1 MSLEQLNTALED
13 LFAAQRRMRGRDQQG
28 KDTLSYAQYRM
39 LRALALSD
47 EPSLPS
53 GKLAALGEL
62 TPATVTEMTAS
73 LERSGI
79 VTRERSKTDRR
90 VVTIALTDEGR
101 ARYDR
106 KTALLRKNWRRTLRG
121 LDQEELIRAAS
132 ILGLLAQYL
141 DGM

>member
-1 MSLEQLNTALED
+1 MSLDDVNAALDD
-13 LFAAQRRMRGRDQQG
+13 LFAAQRRMRGRDQQI
-28 KDTLSYAQYRM
+28 KDALSYAQYRM

-73 LERSGI
+73 LERAGI
-79 VTRERSKTDRR
+79 VKRERSKTDRR
-90 VVTIALTDEGR
+90 VVTIALTNEGR
-101 ARYDR
+101 KRYNR
-106 KTALLRKNWRRTLRG
+106 KTAALRRNWRKTLSG
-121 LDQEELIRAAS
+121 LDQEELIKAAS
-132 ILGLLAQYL
+132 ILALMTQYL

>member
-1 MSLEQLNTALED
+1 MSVDDLNSALD
-13 LFAAQRRMRGRDQQG
+13 NLFAAQRRMRGRDQQV

-39 LRALALSD
+39 LRALARSD

-73 LERSGI
+73 LERAGI
-79 VTRERSKTDRR
+79 VKRERSKRDRR

-106 KTALLRKNWRRTLRG
+106 KTAALRKNWRRTLRG
-121 LDQEELIRAAS
+121 LDQEELIKAAS
-132 ILGLLAQYL
+132 ILALIAQYL